1 MHQVKAEG
9 SSSTSL
15 SSSNIC
21 DIENV
26 DDVAFEMTDSRN
38 VNDKSTGTD
47 FPYLSTIRELKSK
60 MVSLNKR
67 QAKQIARIKK
77 LENEDT

>member
-67 QAKQIARIKK
+67 
-77 LENEDT
+77 